1 MAGMVR
7 VRPSFPPA
15 PAAPGPLLVAAGV
28 VMVTALDGPSP
39 ADQIRAL
46 IPLAAVVLGMV
57 LLLRDLAA
65 ERRGVWLDTADRRRR
80 PVDVRTAVGALVVG
94 GAIVRL
100 LANGASLAAETS
112 AVVAALIL
120 FSGGVLIALPYLLRV
135 LRDLDAERAERV
147 RAQQFAE
154 VAAHMHDSVLHT
166 LTLIQRA
173 DPGAVAG
180 LARAQERELRAWLY
194 DRRGR
199 APDAE
204 APETFAAAVRA
215 AAAEVEDRH
224 GVRVEVVAVG
234 DAELGDALAACVAA
248 TREALVNA
256 AKYAGGAP
264 ISVFAEVEAEAA
276 GGRRIEVFVRD
287 RGPGFDLG
295 AVGADRMGI
304 RESILG
310 RMARHGGHGEVRTA
324 LGAGTEVR
332 LAMRLAIRS
341 EARAEMRPET
351 RPESRSELRS
361 ELRSEMEDG

>member
-1 MAGMVR
+1 M
-7 VRPSFPPA
+7 VRPSSPR
-15 PAAPGPLLVAAGV
+15 PAAVGPLLVAVGV
-28 VMVTALDGPSP
+28 VVVTALDGPSP

-46 IPLAAVVLGMV
+46 VPLAAVLLGMG

-65 ERRGVWLDTADRRRR
+65 ERRGAWLDASDRHRR
-80 PVDVRTAVGALVVG
+80 PVDARTAVGALVIG
-94 GAIVRL
+94 GALVRL
-100 LANGASLAAETS
+100 LSNGASLTAETS
-112 AVVAALIL
+112 AVIAALIL
-120 FSGGVLIALPYLLRV
+120 FCGGVLIALPYLLRV

-173 DPGAVAG
+173 DPGEVAG

-199 APDAE
+199 ALDAE
-204 APETFAAAVRA
+204 APETFAAALRS

-224 GVRVEVVAVG
+224 GARIDVVAVG
-234 DAELGDALAACVAA
+234 DTELGDGLAACVAA
-248 TREALVNA
+248 AREALVNA

-304 RESILG
+304 RESIVG

-332 LAMRLAIRS
+332 LEMRS
-341 EARAEMRPET
+341 EARAEARPEMRPET

-361 ELRSEMEDG
+361 EMEDD